1 MMIIIIMDRMP
12 VNGNNDGRTHNSRT
26 EPMRISKEQAAEN
39 RERVVEAASSLFR
52 ERGFDGVAVADL
64 MRAAGFTH
72 GGFYNHFPT
81 KEALSAEALG
91 RAFDDMAAVRAR
103 AADMA
108 EMLRGYL
115 SRAARQAPGK
125 SCPAAALA
133 GDVGRQPAPVRAVFA
148 DGLEG
153 MIESF
158 ADQIGG
164 PDARARAT
172 VLLCQMVGGLM
183 LSRGVPDDHPLAD
196 EILKATLARG
206 LADIG

>member
-1 MMIIIIMDRMP
+1 MMMIIIMDMKP
-12 VNGNNDGRTHNSRT
+12 VNDNNDGCTHNCRM

-39 RERVVEAASSLFR
+39 RERVVEAASGLFR

-81 KEALSAEALG
+81 KEALAAETLG
-91 RAFDDMAAVRAR
+91 RAFDEMAAVRAQK
-103 AADMA
+103 AGMP
-108 EMLRGYL
+108 EMLTAYL
-115 SRAARQAPGK
+115 SRAARRVPSKG
-125 SCPAAALA
+125 CPAAALA
-133 GDVGRQPAPVRAVFA
+133 GDVARQPPPVREVFA

-158 ADQIGG
+158 AAQIGG

-172 VLLCQMVGGLM
+172 ALLAQMVGGLM
-183 LSRGVPDDHPLAD
+183 LSRAVPDDHPLAD
-196 EILKATLARG
+196 EILKATLARC
-206 LADIG
+206 LADIA